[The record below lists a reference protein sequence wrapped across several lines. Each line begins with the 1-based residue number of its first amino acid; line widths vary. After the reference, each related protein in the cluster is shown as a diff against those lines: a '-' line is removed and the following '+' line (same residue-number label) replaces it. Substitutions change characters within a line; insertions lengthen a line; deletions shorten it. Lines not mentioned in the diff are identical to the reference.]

1 MIVEP
6 KWKNSA
12 LAWIAM
18 TMAKG
23 SEIKPAIQ
31 LVERIDDESS
41 RAQALQGIAEGQAEA
56 GDIQG
61 ALEWAKSRT
70 TPDERANALL
80 GIVRA
85 IVKRPPGTQ

>member
-61 ALEWAKSRT
+61 ALE
-70 TPDERANALL
+70 
-80 GIVRA
+80 
-85 IVKRPPGTQ
+85 